1 MSDTFARLEE
11 LQQNDGSQATLDQ
24 LATVLTEEENYH
36 RLFDV
41 LLMQKKL
48 ELGLPLVRPTS
59 FEDVPDDLRTGFEE
73 HYVESARRV
82 GGLLL
87 DCGRVGD
94 AWAYFQTIQE
104 PGPVREALEKVSVVS
119 EDDDRTEELINV
131 ALYEGAHPVKGLE
144 LMLNSR
150 GTCNTITA
158 LDQQIMQLP
167 PDDRRAAAQLL
178 VRQLYG
184 DLCHTINAEV
194 TQRLPMIEPSENLR
208 ELISGD
214 RDWLFAEGNYHID
227 VSHLSS
233 VVRFARSLENDGP
246 ELGQALEMA
255 EYGARLDQQ
264 FQYPGEAPFGD
275 FYTAHLHFLRALLDD
290 GRDEAITYFL
300 GQLEAESEEEDK
312 QLIAY
317 VVVDLLRR
325 IGRMDE
331 AIDLAFTH
339 LAHLDESTGFSFAE
353 FCQVAGRLDLLRD
366 SARNRGDLVTWAG
379 ALIGD
384 AGGDAD
390 GDTDTDTE
398 PAAD

>member
-1 MSDTFARLEE
+1 MSDTFASLEE
-11 LQQNDGSQATLDQ
+11 LQQNDGSQAALDQ
-24 LATVLTEEENYH
+24 LATVMAEEENYH

-48 ELGLPLVRPTS
+48 ELGLPLIRPTS
-59 FEDVPDDLRTGFEE
+59 FDDVPDDQRSGFEK
-73 HYVESARRV
+73 HYVESARHV

-87 DCGRVGD
+87 ESGRVAD
-94 AWAYFQTIQE
+94 AWVYFQTIQE
-104 PGPVREALEKVSVVS
+104 PGPVREALDKVSAS
-119 EDDDRTEELINV
+119 DEDYERTEELINV

-144 LMLNSR
+144 LMLNSH

-167 PDDRRAAAQLL
+167 PEDRRASAQLL
-178 VRQLYG
+178 VKQLYG
-184 DLCHTINAEV
+184 DLCHTLNSEV

-214 RDWLFAEGNYHID
+214 REWLFAEGNYHID

-233 VVRFARSLENDGP
+233 VVRFARSLENDSP
-246 ELGQALEMA
+246 ELAQALELA

-275 FYTAHLHFLRALLDD
+275 FYTAHGHFLRALLDD
-290 GRDEAITYFL
+290 GRDEAITYFQ
-300 GQLEAESEEEDK
+300 GQLETEPDEEDK

-317 VVVDLLRR
+317 VVVDLLKR

-331 AIDLAFTH
+331 AIDLAVTH

-366 SARNRGDLVTWAG
+366 SARDRGDLVTWAG

-384 AGGDAD
+384 TGGDTAGD
-390 GDTDTDTE
+390 GNAE
-398 PAAD
+398 AAAD